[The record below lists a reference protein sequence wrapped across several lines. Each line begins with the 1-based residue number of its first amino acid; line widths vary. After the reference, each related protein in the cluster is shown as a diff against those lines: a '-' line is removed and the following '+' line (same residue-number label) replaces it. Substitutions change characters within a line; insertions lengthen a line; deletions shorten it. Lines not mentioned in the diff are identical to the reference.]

1 MQGMVT
7 DAQVRRL
14 MKLRKQKK
22 KLATAAAA
30 AGMDEKTARKYLQA
44 GKLPSQMREARHWRT
59 HRDAFSQVW
68 EEVEKILK
76 RSPTVQA
83 KTLFE
88 YLCREHEGDFQEGQL
103 RTLQRRVQNWRAL
116 HGQPKEVMFPQH
128 HIPGQQSQSDFTWMN
143 QLGITIAGVQFDHML
158 YHFVLSYSNWE
169 AVTICFS
176 ESFESLSAGLQNA
189 LWELGSLPEEHRTDR
204 MSAAVNNLNA
214 LEEFTQ
220 RYEGLLSH
228 YGLRGS
234 RTQAGRAHELGDAE
248 QSHYRFKQAVDQ
260 ELILRG
266 SRDFGNRRDYEDF
279 LRRLVKRRNAM
290 RQDKL
295 KEELRVMHQ
304 LPGRRLEDFSR
315 QWVKVSRNSTIR
327 VRHNLYSVDSR
338 LIGERVEVRIFPDH
352 LEIHYGGQRLESM
365 ERLRGEGKH
374 RIQYRHII
382 HSLVRK
388 PGAFQRYRYRQDLFP
403 RILFR
408 IAYDE
413 LCRDCPQTA
422 DRQYLR
428 ILLAAAEQSEER
440 VAGVIRQLIDKGEEI
455 RQEKILQLLDSETH
469 GTESWKVK
477 VGPVK
482 VSLYDLLLDDR
493 LEVRA

>member
-1 MQGMVT
+1 
-7 DAQVRRL
+7 
-14 MKLRKQKK
+14 
-22 KLATAAAA
+22 
-30 AGMDEKTARKYLQA
+30 MDEKTARKYLKE
-44 GKLPSQMREARHWRT
+44 GKLPSQMRWPRQWRT
-59 HRDAFSQVW
+59 HPDAFAGVW
-68 EEVEKILK
+68 EEVERILK
-76 RSPTVQA
+76 CSPTVQA

-88 YLCREHEGDFQEGQL
+88 YLCREHEGKFQQGQL
-103 RTLQRRVQNWRAL
+103 RTLQRRIQNWRAL
-116 HGQPKEVMFPQH
+116 HGEPKEVMFPQH
-128 HIPGQQSQSDFTWMN
+128 HLPGQQCQSDFTWMN
-143 QLGITIAGVQFDHML
+143 ALNITISGVQFDHLL

-169 AVTICFS
+169 TVTVCFS

-189 LWELGSLPEEHRTDR
+189 LWELGALPAEHRTDR

-214 LEEFTQ
+214 REEFTQ
-220 RYEGLLSH
+220 RYEGLLEH
-228 YGLRGS
+228 YGMAAS

-260 ELILRG
+260 ELLLRG
-266 SRDFGNRRDYEDF
+266 SRDFSNRRDYEDF
-279 LRRLVKRRNAM
+279 VGRLVKRRNAM
-290 RQDKL
+290 RQNKF
-295 KEELRVMHQ
+295 EQELEVMRP
-304 LPGRRLEDFSR
+304 LPAGRIEDFSR

-327 VRHNLYSVDSR
+327 IRHNLYSVDSR

-352 LEIHYGGQRLESM
+352 LEIYYGGRRLESV

-388 PGAFQRYRYRQDLFP
+388 PGAFRRYRYRQDLFP
-403 RILFR
+403 RIVFR

-440 VAGVIRQLIDKGEEI
+440 VAEVLRHLIEKGEAI
-455 RQEKILQLLDSETH
+455 RQERVLQLLDSETR
-469 GTESWKVK
+469 GSEPWQVK

-482 VSLYDLLLDDR
+482 VSLYDRLLDTPQ
-493 LEVRA
+493 EVRT